1 MIPLVFHFG
10 YFRGSNGWAWRDLHT
25 LCLRTCLA
33 NVKPDRII
41 VHYDRDGEGEHW
53 ETARGL
59 PGIEWRLET
68 YEQKVNGYDVS
79 DQRLPADVFRLKTL
93 INEGGFY
100 CDMDFVFLK
109 PFDVLRHHEAMIGTQ
124 CKQKMKLAC
133 GLMGC
138 EAGSVYLQAYLD
150 KYKSWTPKDA
160 KTFWG
165 FANRVPWD
173 LAQVMPDKVKVCDR
187 VAFYPVTWSN
197 KSFWSGAP
205 IKMVNSYA
213 VHLWESLHPEL
224 TVEDLRKTCLRDVID
239 KLDTPA
245 TGVVCMKPGILMT
258 F

>member
-1 MIPLVFHFG
+1 
-10 YFRGSNGWAWRDLHT
+10 
-25 LCLRTCLA
+25 
-33 NVKPDRII
+33 
-41 VHYDRDGEGEHW
+41 
-53 ETARGL
+53 
-59 PGIEWRLET
+59 
-68 YEQKVNGYDVS
+68 
-79 DQRLPADVFRLKTL
+79 
-93 INEGGFY
+93 
-100 CDMDFVFLK
+100 
-109 PFDVLRHHEAMIGTQ
+109 
-124 CKQKMKLAC
+124 MKLAC